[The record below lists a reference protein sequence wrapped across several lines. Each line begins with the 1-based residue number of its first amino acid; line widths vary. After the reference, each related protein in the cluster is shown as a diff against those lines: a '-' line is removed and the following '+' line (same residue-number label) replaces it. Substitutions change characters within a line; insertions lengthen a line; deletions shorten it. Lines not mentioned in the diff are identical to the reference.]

1 MTALSAGSS
10 TSPDADLERFMRW
23 CLGRFQGSVSPGDMQ
38 QAGSVELSD
47 EALVK
52 GFLLGSDTSAMTW
65 MTRVKHRW
73 LISTEPNY
81 LED

>member
-23 CLGRFQGSVSPGDMQ
+23 CLGRFQGSVSPGDIQ

-52 GFLLGSDTSAMTW
+52 GFLLGSDTFSMTW

-73 LISTEPNY
+73 LI
-81 LED
+81 